1 MKIET
6 RRRGAVVVLSPSGR
20 LDAARA
26 PVLEAELKAVARR
39 GHRTVLDCGGI
50 AYISSAGLR
59 AILIGAK
66 ACLQEGRELAIA
78 ALRPDC
84 RTVMEAT
91 GFLSVLNYYPSME
104 AALGGTAR
112 TRLPEGGDSME
123 IAERHEGRTVV
134 LSLAGA
140 LDGAGASVL
149 LTRISAVIERGT
161 TSLVLDCE
169 GLTYINSTGLRTVL
183 IGAKTCRQAGGK
195 FAVAALTPQCRSVM
209 EMSGFLS
216 VIDYWE
222 TCEEALDA
230 LA

>member
-6 RRRGAVVVLSPSGR
+6 HRRGVVVVLSPFGR
-20 LDAARA
+20 LDGAGA
-26 PVLEAELKAVARR
+26 PVLEAKLKAVASC
-39 GHRTVLDCGGI
+39 GNRTVLDCRGI

-78 ALRPDC
+78 ALRPGC
-84 RTVMEAT
+84 RTVMDTT
-91 GFLSVLNYYPSME
+91 GLLSVLNYHPSVE
-104 AALGGTAR
+104 AALDGSAR
-112 TRLPEGGDSME
+112 TRSPEGGGSME
-123 IAERHEGRTVV
+123 IAERHEGPVAV
-134 LSLAGA
+134 LGLAGQ

-149 LTRISAVIERGT
+149 VARISDAIERGT
-161 TSLVLDCE
+161 TCLLMDCE
-169 GLTYINSTGLRTVL
+169 GLTYINSTGLRAIL
-183 IGAKTCRQAGGK
+183 IGAKACGHAGGK
-195 FAVAALTPQCRSVM
+195 FGVAALRPQCRSVM

-222 TCEEALDA
+222 TCEAALDA